1 MLRDTAVNPIDFAFI
16 VKRGNELKAVIY
28 ENGSRSYSYL
38 GTISENMTKEQWNN
52 YIRSIHGQNAWSFA
66 SLANGWIAGVSR
78 EVLQE
83 AAFHGHICEGT
94 LGGYSIVK
102 ALIKYY
108 PPVQETLTGGGS
120 PADVTSYKILGVPGG
135 SDDDAVLFS

>member
-1 MLRDTAVNPIDFAFI
+1 MD
-16 VKRGNELKAVIY
+16 G
-28 ENGSRSYSYL
+28 
-38 GTISENMTKEQWNN
+38 
-52 YIRSIHGQNAWSFA
+52 
-66 SLANGWIAGVSR
+66 AGVSR

-108 PPVQETLTGGGS
+108 PPVQETLTGGGFQL
-120 PADVTSYKILGVPGG
+120 ILLPTKY
-135 SDDDAVLFS
+135 